1 MSTRRLRSLTP
12 ALTGALTPALI
23 ATGAI
28 AASPAKPMAEVVLP
42 AQEVRIAQ
50 PMQLDM
56 ARLMSARAG
65 ESWSVTLP
73 RVGERRLHLET
84 VVTGPKGRKSWHGRL
99 GDAPGDRIFLK
110 QTAQGLQ
117 GGVRV
122 GGRLFAVAQ
131 RGRGVL
137 VTAPA
142 SSVAAVSTQAF
153 VLGPAVEPGVR
164 VITPNLAALA
174 DAPVGSEWAMPLP
187 NGQTEVVVITAS
199 GIDEHGLQQV
209 SAISRMDGIGQSS
222 QWTVGPDAV
231 FATLHTSQG
240 EYQVVTRQGR
250 TEILDPRAAGLSA
263 PQGEDHIEA
272 PDGHDHDH
280 GGFAVAAAGGV
291 NVAAAGPAAAPVS
304 AGATA
309 TAVSTPL
316 GQPVPLKAGTVDTQ
330 INLLMA
336 YSPSLVT
343 LWGTESAARTRMVN
357 LVEVANQAYVN
368 SGTGARF
375 RVVGWRLVKA
385 ADATPQVQ
393 LDALRRDAGAFA
405 GTAAQRLSQGAA
417 MTVFVAPFNAVTSKT
432 RTCGLAYVPAARAA
446 GLAAYR
452 QQAPSLM
459 FSSIND
465 GQHGNAYCESL
476 TLAHELGHNLG
487 AAHDKAN
494 SSFAGVF
501 AYSYGKGTAGQ
512 FGTVMSYIQPKVA
525 LFSSPQ
531 LSCTARNAP
540 CGTPSENVVATVLQ
554 TKSTVAALGR
564 ASAAAVSA
572 DGSVQVAGWVLQPNG
587 SPHTAGGV
595 TLTPTVA
602 SVACSVGATGLYS
615 CRVPAGVN
623 SVSLRAAVGIRGR
636 TITPAVGTFAVDRAS
651 NTPVNATR
659 FVVK

>member
-1 MSTRRLRSLTP
+1 MSLPRLSLISL
-12 ALTGALTPALI
+12 ALLTTGACV
-23 ATGAI
+23 
-28 AASPAKPMAEVVLP
+28 ASPALPRAGVVLP
-42 AQEVRIAQ
+42 AQEVRLEQ
-50 PMQLDM
+50 PMQIDM
-56 ARLMSARAG
+56 ARLLQARSG
-65 ESWSVTLP
+65 DSWEVNLP
-73 RVGERRLHLET
+73 RVGVQRLTLET
-84 VVTGPKGRKSWHGRL
+84 VVTGRQGRKSWHGRL
-99 GDAPGDRIFLK
+99 GEAPGDRIFLK

-122 GGRLFAVAQ
+122 AGQFFAVAQ
-131 RGRGVL
+131 RGSGPLVVRPA
-137 VTAPA
+137 VTA
-142 SSVAAVSTQAF
+142 AASTQAYA
-153 VLGPAVEPGVR
+153 LGPTVESGVR

-231 FATLHTSQG
+231 FATIHTTQG

-250 TEILDPRAAGLSA
+250 VEILDPRAAGLSG
-263 PQGEDHIEA
+263 PKGDDHVEA
-272 PDGHDHDH
+272 PGPDAGAEL
-280 GGFAVAAAGGV
+280 AVAAARSVGAGSAGV
-291 NVAAAGPAAAPVS
+291 SS

-309 TAVSTPL
+309 TAAGASPA
-316 GQPVPLKAGTVDTQ
+316 QPVPLKAGTIDTQ

-357 LVEVANQAYVN
+357 LVEVANQAYGN
-368 SGTGARF
+368 SGTGVRF
-375 RVVGWRLVKA
+375 RIVGWRQVRA

-405 GTAAQRLSQGAA
+405 GTAAQRIGNGAA
-417 MTVFVAPFNAVTSKT
+417 MTVFVAPFNAVTST
-432 RTCGLAYVPAARAA
+432 TGTCGLAYVPAARAA
-446 GLAAYR
+446 GITAYR

-465 GQHGNAYCESL
+465 GQHGRHYCESL

-501 AYSYGKGTAGQ
+501 DYSYGKGVSGQ

-531 LSCTARNAP
+531 LSCTANKAP
-540 CGTPSENVVATVLQ
+540 CGTSAENVVATVLQ
-554 TKSTVAALGR
+554 TKGTVAALGR
-564 ASAAAVSA
+564 ASAVAVGA

-587 SPHTAGGV
+587 NPYTGGGV
-595 TLTPTVA
+595 KLVPTVS
-602 SVACSVGATGLYS
+602 SVSCSVGGTGLYN

-623 SVSLRAAVGIRGR
+623 SVTLQASVGVKGR
-636 TITPAVGTFAVDRAS
+636 SISPGIGTFAVDRAS

-659 FVVK
+659 FYVR